1 VERTLVAFTITLAA
15 TAPAHASH
23 PPQTLQ
29 SQGSAGLGSFV
40 GKSVSSPGALS
51 GLVLARQVLPAPPPS
66 PLSGGGAMSSL
77 RIDPTD
83 RASLRAR
90 SRTIFLNRDGAI
102 LRPGDNDARLSTSSI
117 VKQPTRLTP
126 WDIDDDTW
134 DETVACVREL
144 YARFDVTVTDDD
156 PGDVPHIAAVFG
168 GHPSDVGLPDNVA
181 GVSPFTT
188 DCGVIENSVVFTF
201 TDVLPDDPRV
211 MCEVMAQEIA
221 HSFGADHELL
231 AEDPMTYLD
240 YAGERSFQDELASC
254 GEDFPRPCGID
265 SYVCSKK
272 QNSVQLLASR
282 LGLRGTG
289 APGASETTAEP
300 GVGSCQTSGSAGAPL
315 ALALAGLLLG
325 RRRRPRPPAS
335 AAPSP
340 ASIGVTLSGPR
351 ARVAAS
357 PGTAGT
363 PLAAPRAA
371 RSGRSRSARFFR
383 CRSPFPI
390 QS

>member
-1 VERTLVAFTITLAA
+1 MERTLVAFTITLAA

-23 PPQTLQ
+23 PPQTLKAP
-29 SQGSAGLGSFV
+29 GTAGLGSFV
-40 GKSVSSPGALS
+40 GTPVSAPGALS
-51 GLVLARQVLPAPPPS
+51 GLVLARQVLPAAPP
-66 PLSGGGAMSSL
+66 SSL
-77 RIDPTD
+77 RAGT
-83 RASLRAR
+83 RAR
-90 SRTIFLNRDGAI
+90 SRTIFMNRDGAI

-117 VKQPTRLTP
+117 VKQPTRLSA

-134 DETVACVREL
+134 DETVACMREL

-156 PGDVPHIAAVFG
+156 PGDVPHIEAVFG
-168 GHPSDVGLPDNVA
+168 GHPSDIGLPDNVA
-181 GVSPFTT
+181 GISPFTT

-325 RRRRPRPPAS
+325 RRRPRRRRRRRP
-335 AAPSP
+335 AA
-340 ASIGVTLSGPR
+340 
-351 ARVAAS
+351 
-357 PGTAGT
+357 
-363 PLAAPRAA
+363 
-371 RSGRSRSARFFR
+371 
-383 CRSPFPI
+383 
-390 QS
+390 